1 LFLFSLNFKHK
12 RNKKLQ
18 NQQKELAKRQ
28 ACDANEKVLVIGN
41 RLANIGIY
49 KKSDYNELSSQTEL
63 FLNNNLS
70 NGNYYSRQAL

>member
-1 LFLFSLNFKHK
+1 M
-12 RNKKLQ
+12 
-18 NQQKELAKRQ
+18 AKRQ

-63 FLNNNLS
+63 FLNNSLS
-70 NGNYYSRQAL
+70 NGIHNSLSAIVLYF